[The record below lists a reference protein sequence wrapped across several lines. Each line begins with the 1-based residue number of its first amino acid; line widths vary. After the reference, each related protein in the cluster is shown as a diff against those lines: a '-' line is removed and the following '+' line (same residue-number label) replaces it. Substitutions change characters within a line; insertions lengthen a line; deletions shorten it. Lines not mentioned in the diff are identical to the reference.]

1 MSVRPSGDPFL
12 AKQQSFPSQIVT
24 NLDPG
29 DPDPS
34 DPQALPPN
42 TPHYCIKGWGC
53 PFPASFFF
61 SLLPFAFISSTNS
74 TPVFI
79 ANPQHSTMESA
90 TKWRNR
96 LARERRATRF
106 VEQRAQDNDVRRAR
120 RSAFFNERRAS
131 NRREQ
136 AAHRAGL
143 TDEAR
148 EALREENH
156 VAHACQ
162 RAALGDDARE
172 VFQEE
177 NRVAHA

>member
-1 MSVRPSGDPFL
+1 MGITTMSVRSSGDPFP
-12 AKQQSFPSQIVT
+12 AKQQSFPSQILT
-24 NLDPG
+24 NPDPG
-29 DPDPS
+29 

-74 TPVFI
+74 T
-79 ANPQHSTMESA
+79 MESA
-90 TKWRNR
+90 TEQRNR
-96 LARERRATRF
+96 LARERRAARS
-106 VEQRAQDNDVRRAR
+106 VEQKAQDNEVRRAR

-148 EALREENH
+148 EALQEENH

-172 VFQEE
+172 VLREE
-177 NRVAHA
+177 NHVAHA